1 MASSKCWF
9 VLRHTHYPAP
19 AFPDNGVGQSKG
31 PICLGHLIPDLQ
43 HLDNVINRHG
53 PEEFPPDMPA
63 YLTQARDFN
72 WQSEK
77 DRGVDLSA
85 EVGLPIAT
93 AVGVMAKG
101 SASVAFRRSVSNFSE
116 FKSLDTFIVQVTPSY
131 IQDALDAEEVSEYV
145 RKHTKFGTWSM
156 FMITGIIV
164 AKGGR
169 VSASEGGKKGIGG
182 GPGV

>member
-1 MASSKCWF
+1 
-9 VLRHTHYPAP
+9 
-19 AFPDNGVGQSKG
+19 
-31 PICLGHLIPDLQ
+31 
-43 HLDNVINRHG
+43 
-53 PEEFPPDMPA
+53 
-63 YLTQARDFN
+63 
-72 WQSEK
+72 
-77 DRGVDLSA
+77 
-85 EVGLPIAT
+85 
-93 AVGVMAKG
+93 MAKG